1 MLVYDGDCGFC
12 SRAVQVVLSRDLRR
26 TLRFAA
32 RDGVAGRA
40 VRERHPELA
49 TVESLLWVEV
59 VDGVE
64 RVRVL
69 SDAALA
75 AAVYLGGG
83 WRLAGL
89 IGLAV
94 PRLIRDRVYTIV
106 ARYRKRV
113 FGPADQSCLVIPASE
128 RSRFLP

>member
-12 SRAVQVVLSRDLRR
+12 SRAVQVV
-26 TLRFAA
+26 
-32 RDGVAGRA
+32 
-40 VRERHPELA
+40 
-49 TVESLLWVEV
+49 
-59 VDGVE
+59 DGVE

-69 SDAALA
+69 SDAGLA

-94 PRLIRDRVYTIV
+94 PRLIGDRVYTIV

-128 RSRFLP
+128 RSRFLPRSHRAGTPRCQRVSAS